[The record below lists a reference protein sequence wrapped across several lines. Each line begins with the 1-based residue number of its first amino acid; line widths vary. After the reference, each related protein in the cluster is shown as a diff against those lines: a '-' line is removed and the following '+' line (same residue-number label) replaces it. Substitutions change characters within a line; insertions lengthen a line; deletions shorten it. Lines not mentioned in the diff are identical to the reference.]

1 MEIIY
6 ERFSG
11 NRWLLVPEICI
22 DKFIEKFTQNLVS
35 NDKIWSE
42 THSFKLERG
51 SIIIT
56 KPINGYQIIESELL
70 ETFSKDCCIYLSQEK
85 EIFQFEIDI
94 WIPFMYFE
102 YYKDG
107 ELLRRCEYIIN
118 NAENET
124 TEIEEYETEEYDI
137 EEYGNKLIFENIDLE
152 MPHPE
157 YGYDDFFYPLA
168 IMKYLGINNSD
179 LEKALQSECYIYSG
193 VNNKI

>member
-22 DKFIEKFTQNLVS
+22 DKFIKKFTQNLVS
-35 NDKIWSE
+35 NDKTWFE
-42 THSFKLERG
+42 TNKFNIEPG
-51 SIIIT
+51 SIIIA

-70 ETFSKDCCIYLSQEK
+70 ETFSKDYCIYLSQEK
-85 EIFQFEIDI
+85 EVFQFEIDI

-102 YYKDG
+102 YYKNG
-107 ELLRRCEYIIN
+107 EFLRRCEYTIN
-118 NAENET
+118 IENET
-124 TEIEEYETEEYDI
+124 TEIEG
-137 EEYGNKLIFENIDLE
+137 YGNKLFFENIDLE

-168 IMKYLGINNSD
+168 IMKYLGINNYD